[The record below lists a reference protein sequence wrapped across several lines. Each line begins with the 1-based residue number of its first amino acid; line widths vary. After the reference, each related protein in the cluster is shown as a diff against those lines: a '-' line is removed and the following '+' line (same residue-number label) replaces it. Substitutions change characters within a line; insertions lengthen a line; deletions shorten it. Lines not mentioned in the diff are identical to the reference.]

1 MFMVHARYGAMSQRE
16 AVVSDID
23 DLSPNEKVVLKTERG
38 TELGT
43 VTSKPS
49 QLGSDVQWTG
59 AGRILRRATP
69 EDLARHRELG
79 GPHRKKTENVCRQMI
94 QQQKLPMQLVYAEYL
109 LGNEKLYFYFMS
121 ETRVD
126 FRNLVRDLARQ
137 FQTRIE
143 LRQIGQRE
151 AARLVGDYN
160 CCGHELCCRCFLR
173 KLEPIPMAM
182 ARLQKQSLDPSKI
195 SGLCGKLKCCLRFE
209 DQVYNELRKQLPER
223 GKRVL
228 CGETCG
234 KVVGCDVYNQ
244 RVSVE
249 TVEGSHVN
257 VPLAELREAPPGAYE
272 QALQAASAAASESGR
287 RAASSGRFPA
297 AGRPRPNGRTTQV
310 TTPPPPDGQ
319 PPANRRPDRNG
330 RPERAGRPDRSP
342 PRPPPAKPD
351 TPGRP

>member
-1 MFMVHARYGAMSQRE
+1 MFLVHTRYGAMSQQE

-23 DLSPNEKVVLKTERG
+23 NLSLNEKVVLKTERG
-38 TELGT
+38 TELG
-43 VTSKPS
+43 VITSKPS

-59 AGRILRRATP
+59 SARILRRATP
-69 EDLARHRELG
+69 EDLAQHRELNCVQ
-79 GPHRKKTENVCRQMI
+79 RKKTENACREMI
-94 QQQKLPMQLVYAEYL
+94 LQQKLPMQLVYAEYL

-151 AARLVGDYN
+151 AARLVGDYT

-195 SGLCGKLKCCLRFE
+195 SGMCGKLKCCLRFE
-209 DQVYNELRKQLPER
+209 DQVYNELRRQLPER
-223 GKRVL
+223 GKRVMV
-228 CGETCG
+228 GEVCG

-249 TVEGSHVN
+249 TVEGSYVT
-257 VPLAELREAPPGAYE
+257 VPLAELKEAPQGAYE
-272 QALQAASAAASESGR
+272 QAVQAASTASSESGR
-287 RAASSGRFPA
+287 HPRSSGRFPA
-297 AGRPRPNGRTTQV
+297 AGRGRPNGRTTQLQN
-310 TTPPPPDGQ
+310 PPPPNGK
-319 PPANRRPDRNG
+319 PADSRRPDRQD
-330 RPERAGRPDRSP
+330 RPPR
-342 PRPPPAKPD
+342 RPPPPRTD
-351 TPGRP
+351 TPGQPENGT

>member
-1 MFMVHARYGAMSQRE
+1 MFMVHTRYGAMSQQE
-16 AVVSDID
+16 TVVSDID
-23 DLSPNEKVVLKTERG
+23 DLSLNEKVVLKTERG
-38 TELGT
+38 TELGV

-59 AGRILRRATP
+59 SGRILRRATP
-69 EDLARHRELG
+69 EDLAHHRELNCVQ
-79 GPHRKKTENVCRQMI
+79 RKKTENACREMI
-94 QQQKLPMQLVYAEYL
+94 LQQKLPMRLVYAEYI

-151 AARLVGDYN
+151 AARLVGDYT

-195 SGLCGKLKCCLRFE
+195 SGMCGKLKCCLRFE

-223 GKRVL
+223 GKRVVV
-228 CGETCG
+228 GETCG

-249 TVEGSHVN
+249 TVEGSYVN
-257 VPLAELREAPPGAYE
+257 VPLADLKESPPGAYE
-272 QALQAASAAASESGR
+272 QALQAASTSSSESGR
-287 RAASSGRFPA
+287 RPRASGRFPA
-297 AGRPRPNGRTTQV
+297 AGRGRPTGRTTQV
-310 TTPPPPDGQ
+310 PSNPPTPDSRPTDQ
-319 PPANRRPDRNG
+319 RRPDR
-330 RPERAGRPDRSP
+330 P
-342 PRPPPAKPD
+342 PRRPPPPASD
-351 TPGRP
+351 TPGPSGQSSSGT